1 MKKIVFSLALLF
13 AMVGIALAQTADE
26 ILVKSVEAR
35 GGATKLKALKSLRT
49 ESTTSVMGME
59 MASKSVIVHKRGMRN
74 DIEVMGQT
82 ITIAIDGDKGW
93 MINPMQGG
101 TDPVAMPEEQLKAAA
116 SQLDLA
122 GMTNFKEDGTTAEL
136 LGKETLDGSEV
147 FKVKTT
153 GKDGTVITHFIDSKT
168 FYVVKMAI
176 KMKVGD
182 QEIEAETKM
191 SNYKVVDGIAY
202 PHTTEITNPQAGVI
216 TTTIKKLEIN
226 PTIDESVFAMPKK

>member
-1 MKKIVFSLALLF
+1 MKKIVFLLALLV
-13 AMVGIALAQTADE
+13 ATVGISLAQTADE
-26 ILVKSVEAR
+26 ILAKSVQAR
-35 GGATKLKALKSLRT
+35 GGADKLKTLKSLRI

-59 MASKSVIVHKRGMRN
+59 MASKSVIVNKRGMRN

-82 ITIAIDGDKGW
+82 ITMAIDGDKGW

-101 TDPVAMPEEQLKAAA
+101 SDAVAMPDEQMKAAA

-122 GMTNFKEDGTTAEL
+122 GMTNFKEEGATAEL

-147 FKVKTT
+147 YKVKTT
-153 GKDGTVITHFIDSKT
+153 GKDGTVTTHFIDLKT
-168 FYVVKMAI
+168 FYVVKMAT

-182 QEIEAETKM
+182 QEVEAETKM
-191 SNYKVVDGIAY
+191 SNYKVVDGIAF

-216 TTTIKKLEIN
+216 TTTIKKLEVN
-226 PTIDESVFAMPKK
+226 PTIDESIFAMPKK